1 VEHVARVHLLS
12 GGVRRRALA
21 IAAGALLASRLEAKV
36 FLTKEEA
43 LRLAFPGAAVPRA
56 AAYLTDAQRHEA
68 QKLSG
73 DPELPAALAAYYA
86 AVKDGQTVGTAYFD
100 AHLVRTLPE
109 TIMVVVDP
117 RGMIAR
123 IEVLSFDEPEDYLP
137 RGTWYGQFTG
147 KALNDEMSLTRGI
160 RPVAGATLTARATTD
175 AARRVLAL
183 HRVLRPPPPAA
194 TPTP

>member
-1 VEHVARVHLLS
+1 VV
-12 GGVRRRALA
+12 
-21 IAAGALLASRLEAKV
+21 GALLASKLEAKV

-43 LRLAFPGAAVPRA
+43 LRLAFPGAAVTRSTA
-56 AAYLTDAQRHEA
+56 FLTEAQRVEA
-68 QKLSG
+68 KKLSG
-73 DPELPAALAAYYA
+73 DPELPAALAACYT
-86 AVKDGQTVGTAYFD
+86 AVKDGQTIGTAYFD

-117 RGMIAR
+117 RGAIAR

-137 RGTWYGQFTG
+137 RSSWYAQFEG
-147 KALNDEMSLTRGI
+147 KPLNDEMSLTRGI

-183 HRVLRPPPPAA
+183 HRVLHPPPPGPTH
-194 TPTP
+194 TP